1 METGYQD
8 TILGLLRKRGEMLA
22 SMADLREQIA
32 VLPGKFRKRI
42 YGLSLASRTLLPPPG
57 GHAARRV
64 GLPRHPQF
72 LATAL

>member
-32 VLPGKFRKRI
+32 VLPM
-42 YGLSLASRTLLPPPG
+42 LDLVEHHAVLA
-57 GHAARRV
+57 A
-64 GLPRHPQF
+64 Q
-72 LATAL
+72 ATF